1 MICISAA
8 ALGDHCSFDQVENVV
23 FFPGN
28 QNLSSGCSHQMYGL
42 DSRLFHFDSIVYYL
56 FEDFTLLGKV
66 TSFGICRCPPD
77 MIFVKMFTPADFR
90 RQVYIIKEVKCKN
103 ECTGHPGSFFGE
115 PMNKCDLQ

>member
-1 MICISAA
+1 MN
-8 ALGDHCSFDQVENVV
+8 GGRDDVDHGVGRNSDKEVRTQWA
-23 FFPGN
+23 
-28 QNLSSGCSHQMYGL
+28 
-42 DSRLFHFDSIVYYL
+42 
-56 FEDFTLLGKV
+56 
-66 TSFGICRCPPD
+66 D